1 MAINFLN
8 SDFAWLKSSGLEL
21 NFLNFAVE
29 SFLGGRSGNAEEAGQ
44 AGGGAE
50 DGAGDGMG

>member
-1 MAINFLN
+1 MKYSYGLRSAERGVAINFLN

-29 SFLGGRSGNAEEAGQ
+29 SFLGGRAG
-44 AGGGAE
+44 
-50 DGAGDGMG
+50 